1 MSTTETLAE
10 PSSLGELQQLTTPEL
25 ERVGPYQHGDS
36 LAISKVMRSIVRLAV
51 PERSWQGKDRASSV
65 REFWYNPVKPVAQR
79 AFPDYKDSDRITA
92 GFNEYMAG
100 KLSKYLSE
108 RVLDDT
114 DPVTYRA
121 LNIYDESRP
130 RDVRTKGAESQKII
144 FVEKDAAYRK
154 VRPLADTYELTVASG
169 GGQSATAA
177 IEAIADELDRG
188 HDAYDLFVLA
198 DFDPSGFGICESF
211 HDRAADLGMSI
222 RSVNRLGVDPSIV
235 DPATVREQRFELPDD
250 DMGWEKALDGRYGL
264 EIEAVSGGP
273 GGGQRLREMIVSALR
288 EHVRDEQRR
297 SQEYNEAVQT
307 IFNEGIGKFVSN
319 RLDDAQSELVEQA
332 ASEARDIYGEQEG
345 VHTFATSDKGVGAV
359 WTDFE
364 EIDDRETDEVPILP
378 APPSEG
384 ALHEAA
390 IEGEPYTIE
399 PDTAASALCERL
411 QDELDFEVEVRR

>member
-10 PSSLGELQQLTTPEL
+10 PSSLGKLQRLTTPEL
-25 ERVGPYQHGDS
+25 KRVGPYQHGDS

-65 REFWYNPVKPVAQR
+65 REFWYNPVKPIAQR

-114 DPVTYRA
+114 DPVTYRT

-130 RDVRTKGAESQKII
+130 RDVRTEGAESQKVV

-177 IEAIADELDRG
+177 IEAIADDLDG
-188 HDAYDLFVLA
+188 VHDAYDLFVLA

-211 HDRAADLGMSI
+211 HDRAADLGMPI

-235 DPATVREQRFELPDD
+235 DPETVREQRFELPNDD
-250 DMGWEKALDGRYGL
+250 LGWEKALDGRYGL

-288 EHVRDEQRR
+288 EHIRSEQRR
-297 SQEYNEAVQT
+297 SQEYDEAVQT
-307 IFNEGIGKFVSN
+307 TFNEGVRRFVSN
-319 RLDDAQSELVEQA
+319 RLDDVQSELVEQA
-332 ASEARDIYGEQEG
+332 ASEARDIYSGQEG
-345 VHTFATSDKGVGAV
+345 VRTLGDKRVGAI

-384 ALHEAA
+384 ALHKAA

-399 PDTAASALCERL
+399 TDAPASALCERL
-411 QDELDFEVEVRR
+411 QDELNFEIEVSS